1 MIGFDHIGTM
11 GRLGNQMFQ
20 YAALKGIAAHR
31 GYEYTIPPENPK
43 IQIDNYGLIEAFE
56 LSDNKK
62 IGWLNTQYDI
72 IAEKHFHFDEDL
84 FNTFPDGSGLYGFF
98 QSEKY
103 FKHIEDEIRED
114 FTFKDDIY
122 EPCKEFI
129 SQYGDDIIFLHVRR
143 SDSTGRTEYFPIA
156 DIGWFEEML
165 EYFPKDVPVL
175 ILTDKLDWVKSQKL
189 FDQDRFLLS
198 EQREYS
204 KNLVWNG
211 RGKMEYTLSPW
222 IDLCLMSLC
231 NGGIVPNTTFGWW
244 GAWLQKS
251 KNKKIVY
258 QHPYFGPIF
267 TRQNEAYIHVR
278 DMHPED
284 WIRGHLKEEHID
296 TVYTPSDNEV
306 G

>member
-72 IAEKHFHFDEDL
+72 IAEKHFHFDKDL

-114 FTFKDDIY
+114 FTFKKEWL
-122 EPCKEFI
+122 EPCEGFRKDL
-129 SQYGDDIIFLHVRR
+129 GDEVIFLHVRR
-143 SDSTGRTEYFPIA
+143 GDPNLADKRGFKWAYTQCSSQHPPQPLEYYEKALKEFDDDMPVVVFSDSI
-156 DIGWFEEML
+156 
-165 EYFPKDVPVL
+165 
-175 ILTDKLDWVKSQKL
+175 DWVKEQDL
-189 FDQDRFLLS
+189 FKPDRFMIS
-198 EQREYS
+198 EQTDKFS
-204 KNLVWNG
+204 DGALVP
-211 RGKMEYTLSPW
+211 Y
-222 IDLCLMSLC
+222 IDLCLMTLC
-231 NGGIVPNTTFGWW
+231 DHAIIANSSMSWW
-244 GAWLQKS
+244 GAWLIQ
-251 KNKKIVY
+251 NEYKKVVA
-258 QHPYFGPIF
+258 PKMWFGP
-267 TRQNEAYIHVR
+267 AYA
-278 DMHPED
+278 D
-284 WIRGHLKEEHID
+284 KD
-296 TVYTPSDNEV
+296 TKDLYPKDCIII
-306 G
+306 

>member
-114 FTFKDDIY
+114 FTFKKEWL
-122 EPCKEFI
+122 EPCEGFRKDL
-129 SQYGDDIIFLHVRR
+129 GDEVIFLHVRR
-143 SDSTGRTEYFPIA
+143 GDPNLADKRGFKWAYTQCSSQHPPQPLEYYEKALKEFDNDMPVVVFSDSI
-156 DIGWFEEML
+156 
-165 EYFPKDVPVL
+165 
-175 ILTDKLDWVKSQKL
+175 DWVKEQDL
-189 FDQDRFLLS
+189 FKPDRFMIS
-198 EQREYS
+198 EQTDKFS
-204 KNLVWNG
+204 DGALVP
-211 RGKMEYTLSPW
+211 Y
-222 IDLCLMSLC
+222 IDLCLMTLC
-231 NGGIVPNTTFGWW
+231 DHAIIANSSMSWW
-244 GAWLQKS
+244 GAWLIQ
-251 KNKKIVY
+251 NEYKKVVA
-258 QHPYFGPIF
+258 PKMWFGP
-267 TRQNEAYIHVR
+267 AYA
-278 DMHPED
+278 D
-284 WIRGHLKEEHID
+284 KD
-296 TVYTPSDNEV
+296 TKDLYPKGCIVI
-306 G
+306 

>member
-31 GYEYTIPPENPK
+31 GYEYTIPPENPR

-114 FTFKDDIY
+114 FTFKKEWL
-122 EPCKEFI
+122 EPCEGFRKDL
-129 SQYGDDIIFLHVRR
+129 GDEVIFLHVRR
-143 SDSTGRTEYFPIA
+143 GDPNLADKRGFKWAYTQCSSQHPPQPLEYYEKALKEFDDDMPVVVFSDSI
-156 DIGWFEEML
+156 
-165 EYFPKDVPVL
+165 
-175 ILTDKLDWVKSQKL
+175 DWVKEQDL
-189 FDQDRFLLS
+189 FKPDRFMIS
-198 EQREYS
+198 EQTDKFS
-204 KNLVWNG
+204 DCALVP
-211 RGKMEYTLSPW
+211 Y
-222 IDLCLMSLC
+222 IDLCLMTLC
-231 NGGIVPNTTFGWW
+231 DHAIIANSSMSWW
-244 GAWLQKS
+244 GAWL
-251 KNKKIVY
+251 I
-258 QHPYFGPIF
+258 
-267 TRQNEAYIHVR
+267 QNEYKKVVAPKMWFGSAYA
-278 DMHPED
+278 D
-284 WIRGHLKEEHID
+284 KD
-296 TVYTPSDNEV
+296 TKDLYPKGCIVI
-306 G
+306 

>member
-31 GYEYTIPPENPK
+31 GYEYTIPPENPR

-114 FTFKDDIY
+114 FTFKKEWL
-122 EPCKEFI
+122 EPCEGFRKDL
-129 SQYGDDIIFLHVRR
+129 GDEVIFLHVRR
-143 SDSTGRTEYFPIA
+143 GDPNLADKRGFKWAYTQCSSQHPPQPLEYYEKALKEFDDDMPVVVFSDSI
-156 DIGWFEEML
+156 
-165 EYFPKDVPVL
+165 
-175 ILTDKLDWVKSQKL
+175 DWVKEQDL
-189 FDQDRFLLS
+189 FKPDRFMIS
-198 EQREYS
+198 EQTDKFS
-204 KNLVWNG
+204 DGALVP
-211 RGKMEYTLSPW
+211 Y
-222 IDLCLMSLC
+222 IDLCLMTLC
-231 NGGIVPNTTFGWW
+231 DHAIIANSSMSWW
-244 GAWLQKS
+244 GAWLIQ
-251 KNKKIVY
+251 NEYKKVVA
-258 QHPYFGPIF
+258 PKMWFGP
-267 TRQNEAYIHVR
+267 AYA
-278 DMHPED
+278 D
-284 WIRGHLKEEHID
+284 KD
-296 TVYTPSDNEV
+296 TKDLYPKDCIII
-306 G
+306 

>member
-31 GYEYTIPPENPK
+31 GYEYTIPPENPR

-114 FTFKDDIY
+114 FTFKKEWL
-122 EPCKEFI
+122 EPCEEFRKDL
-129 SQYGDDIIFLHVRR
+129 GDEVIFLHVRR
-143 SDSTGRTEYFPIA
+143 GDPNLADKRGFKWAYTQCSSQHPPQPLEYYEKALKEFDDDMPVVVFSDSI
-156 DIGWFEEML
+156 
-165 EYFPKDVPVL
+165 
-175 ILTDKLDWVKSQKL
+175 DWVKEQDL
-189 FDQDRFLLS
+189 FKPDRFMIS
-198 EQREYS
+198 EQTDKFS
-204 KNLVWNG
+204 DGALVP
-211 RGKMEYTLSPW
+211 Y
-222 IDLCLMSLC
+222 IDLCLMTLC
-231 NGGIVPNTTFGWW
+231 DHAIIANSSMSWW
-244 GAWLQKS
+244 GAWLIQ
-251 KNKKIVY
+251 NEYKKVVA
-258 QHPYFGPIF
+258 PKMWFGP
-267 TRQNEAYIHVR
+267 AYA
-278 DMHPED
+278 D
-284 WIRGHLKEEHID
+284 KD
-296 TVYTPSDNEV
+296 TKDLYPKDCIII
-306 G
+306 

>member
-31 GYEYTIPPENPK
+31 GYEYTIPPENPR

-114 FTFKDDIY
+114 FTFKKEWL
-122 EPCKEFI
+122 EPCEEFRKDL
-129 SQYGDDIIFLHVRR
+129 GDEVIFLHVRR
-143 SDSTGRTEYFPIA
+143 GDPNLADKRGFKWAYTQCSSQHPPQPLEYYEKALKEFDDDMPVIVFSDSI
-156 DIGWFEEML
+156 
-165 EYFPKDVPVL
+165 
-175 ILTDKLDWVKSQKL
+175 DWVKEQDL
-189 FDQDRFLLS
+189 FKPDRFMIS
-198 EQREYS
+198 EQTDKFS
-204 KNLVWNG
+204 DGALVP
-211 RGKMEYTLSPW
+211 Y
-222 IDLCLMSLC
+222 IDLCLMTLC
-231 NGGIVPNTTFGWW
+231 DHAIIANSSMSWW
-244 GAWLQKS
+244 GAWLIQ
-251 KNKKIVY
+251 NEYKKVVA
-258 QHPYFGPIF
+258 PKMWFGP
-267 TRQNEAYIHVR
+267 AYA
-278 DMHPED
+278 D
-284 WIRGHLKEEHID
+284 KD
-296 TVYTPSDNEV
+296 TKDLYPKGCIVI
-306 G
+306 

>member
-31 GYEYTIPPENPK
+31 GYEYTIPPENPR

-114 FTFKDDIY
+114 FTFKKEWL
-122 EPCKEFI
+122 EPCEGFRKDL
-129 SQYGDDIIFLHVRR
+129 GDEVIFLHVRR
-143 SDSTGRTEYFPIA
+143 GDPNLA
-156 DIGWFEEML
+156 DKRGFKWAYVNI
-165 EYFPKDVPVL
+165 
-175 ILTDKLDWVKSQKL
+175 
-189 FDQDRFLLS
+189 QD
-198 EQREYS
+198 
-204 KNLVWNG
+204 
-211 RGKMEYTLSPW
+211 
-222 IDLCLMSLC
+222 
-231 NGGIVPNTTFGWW
+231 
-244 GAWLQKS
+244 
-251 KNKKIVY
+251 
-258 QHPYFGPIF
+258 QHPTQPIEYYE
-267 TRQNEAYIHVR
+267 NC
-278 DMHPED
+278 
-284 WIRGHLKEEHID
+284 LL
-296 TVYTPSDNEV
+296 YTSDAADE
-306 G
+306 

>member
-31 GYEYTIPPENPK
+31 GYEYTIPPENPR

-114 FTFKDDIY
+114 FTFKKEWL
-122 EPCKEFI
+122 EPCEEFRKDL
-129 SQYGDDIIFLHVRR
+129 GDEVIFLHVRR
-143 SDSTGRTEYFPIA
+143 GDPNLADKRGFKWAYTQCSSQHPPQPLEYYERALKEFDDDMPVVVFSDSI
-156 DIGWFEEML
+156 
-165 EYFPKDVPVL
+165 
-175 ILTDKLDWVKSQKL
+175 DWVKEQDL
-189 FDQDRFLLS
+189 FKPDRFMIS
-198 EQREYS
+198 EQTDKFS
-204 KNLVWNG
+204 DGALVP
-211 RGKMEYTLSPW
+211 Y
-222 IDLCLMSLC
+222 IDLCLMTLC
-231 NGGIVPNTTFGWW
+231 DHAIIANSSMSWW
-244 GAWLQKS
+244 GAWLIQ
-251 KNKKIVY
+251 NEYKKVVA
-258 QHPYFGPIF
+258 PKMWFGP
-267 TRQNEAYIHVR
+267 AYA
-278 DMHPED
+278 D
-284 WIRGHLKEEHID
+284 KD
-296 TVYTPSDNEV
+296 TKDLYPKGCIVI
-306 G
+306 

>member
-114 FTFKDDIY
+114 FTFKKEWL
-122 EPCKEFI
+122 EPCEGFRKDL
-129 SQYGDDIIFLHVRR
+129 GDEVIFLHVRR
-143 SDSTGRTEYFPIA
+143 GDPNLADKRGFKWAYTQCSSQHPPQPLEYYEKALKEFDDDMPVVVFSDSI
-156 DIGWFEEML
+156 
-165 EYFPKDVPVL
+165 
-175 ILTDKLDWVKSQKL
+175 DWVKEQDL
-189 FDQDRFLLS
+189 FKPDRFMIS
-198 EQREYS
+198 EQTDKFS
-204 KNLVWNG
+204 DGALVP
-211 RGKMEYTLSPW
+211 Y
-222 IDLCLMSLC
+222 IDLCLMTLC
-231 NGGIVPNTTFGWW
+231 DHAIIANSSMSWW
-244 GAWLQKS
+244 GAWL
-251 KNKKIVY
+251 I
-258 QHPYFGPIF
+258 
-267 TRQNEAYIHVR
+267 QNEYKKVVAPKMWFGSAYA
-278 DMHPED
+278 D
-284 WIRGHLKEEHID
+284 KD
-296 TVYTPSDNEV
+296 TKDLYPKGCIVI
-306 G
+306 

>member
-31 GYEYTIPPENPK
+31 GYEYTIPPENPR

-114 FTFKDDIY
+114 FTFKKEWL
-122 EPCKEFI
+122 EPCEGFRKDL
-129 SQYGDDIIFLHVRR
+129 GDEVIFLHVRR
-143 SDSTGRTEYFPIA
+143 GDPNLADKRGFKWAYTQCSSQHPPQPLEYYEKALKEFDDDMPVVVFSDSI
-156 DIGWFEEML
+156 
-165 EYFPKDVPVL
+165 
-175 ILTDKLDWVKSQKL
+175 DWVKKQDL
-189 FDQDRFLLS
+189 FKPDRFMIS
-198 EQREYS
+198 EQTDKFS
-204 KNLVWNG
+204 DGALVP
-211 RGKMEYTLSPW
+211 Y
-222 IDLCLMSLC
+222 IDLCLMTLC
-231 NGGIVPNTTFGWW
+231 DHAIIANSSMSWW
-244 GAWLQKS
+244 GAWLIQ
-251 KNKKIVY
+251 NEYKKVVA
-258 QHPYFGPIF
+258 PKMWFGP
-267 TRQNEAYIHVR
+267 AYA
-278 DMHPED
+278 D
-284 WIRGHLKEEHID
+284 KD
-296 TVYTPSDNEV
+296 TKDLYPKGCIVI
-306 G
+306 

>member
-31 GYEYTIPPENPK
+31 GYEYTIPPENPR

-114 FTFKDDIY
+114 FTFKKQWL
-122 EPCKEFI
+122 EPCEGFRKDL
-129 SQYGDDIIFLHVRR
+129 GDEVIFLHVRR
-143 SDSTGRTEYFPIA
+143 GDPNLADKRGFKWAYTQCSSQHPPQPLEYYEKALKEFDDDMPVVVFSDSI
-156 DIGWFEEML
+156 
-165 EYFPKDVPVL
+165 
-175 ILTDKLDWVKSQKL
+175 DWVKEQDL
-189 FDQDRFLLS
+189 FKPDRFMIS
-198 EQREYS
+198 EQTDKFS
-204 KNLVWNG
+204 DGALVP
-211 RGKMEYTLSPW
+211 Y
-222 IDLCLMSLC
+222 IDLCLMTLC
-231 NGGIVPNTTFGWW
+231 DHAIIANSSMSWW
-244 GAWLQKS
+244 GAWLIQ
-251 KNKKIVY
+251 NEYKKVIA
-258 QHPYFGPIF
+258 PKMWFGP
-267 TRQNEAYIHVR
+267 AYA
-278 DMHPED
+278 D
-284 WIRGHLKEEHID
+284 KD
-296 TVYTPSDNEV
+296 TKDLYPKGCIVI
-306 G
+306 

>member
-72 IAEKHFHFDEDL
+72 IPEKHFHFDEDL

-114 FTFKDDIY
+114 FTFKKEWL
-122 EPCKEFI
+122 EPCEGFRKDL
-129 SQYGDDIIFLHVRR
+129 GDEVIFLHVRR
-143 SDSTGRTEYFPIA
+143 GDPNLADKRGFKWAYTQCSSQHPPQPLEYYEKALKKFDDDMPVVVFSDSI
-156 DIGWFEEML
+156 
-165 EYFPKDVPVL
+165 
-175 ILTDKLDWVKSQKL
+175 DWVKEQDL
-189 FDQDRFLLS
+189 FKPDRFMIS
-198 EQREYS
+198 EQTDKFS
-204 KNLVWNG
+204 DGALVP
-211 RGKMEYTLSPW
+211 Y
-222 IDLCLMSLC
+222 IDLCLMTLC
-231 NGGIVPNTTFGWW
+231 DHAIIANSSMSWW
-244 GAWLQKS
+244 GAWL
-251 KNKKIVY
+251 I
-258 QHPYFGPIF
+258 
-267 TRQNEAYIHVR
+267 QNEYKKVVAPKMWFGSAYA
-278 DMHPED
+278 D
-284 WIRGHLKEEHID
+284 KD
-296 TVYTPSDNEV
+296 TKDLYPKGCIVI
-306 G
+306 

>member
-114 FTFKDDIY
+114 FTFKKEWL
-122 EPCKEFI
+122 EPCEEFRKDL
-129 SQYGDDIIFLHVRR
+129 GDEVIFLHVRR
-143 SDSTGRTEYFPIA
+143 GDPNLADKRGFKWAYTQCSSQHPPQPLEYYEKALKEFDDDMPVVVFSDSI
-156 DIGWFEEML
+156 
-165 EYFPKDVPVL
+165 
-175 ILTDKLDWVKSQKL
+175 DWVKEQDL
-189 FDQDRFLLS
+189 FKPDRFMIS
-198 EQREYS
+198 EQTDKFS
-204 KNLVWNG
+204 DGALVP
-211 RGKMEYTLSPW
+211 Y
-222 IDLCLMSLC
+222 IDLCLMTLC
-231 NGGIVPNTTFGWW
+231 DHAIIANSSMSWW
-244 GAWLQKS
+244 GAWL
-251 KNKKIVY
+251 I
-258 QHPYFGPIF
+258 
-267 TRQNEAYIHVR
+267 QNEYKKVVAPKMWFGSAYA
-278 DMHPED
+278 D
-284 WIRGHLKEEHID
+284 KD
-296 TVYTPSDNEV
+296 TKDLYPKGCIVI
-306 G
+306 

>member
-31 GYEYTIPPENPK
+31 GYEYIIPPENPR

-114 FTFKDDIY
+114 FTFKKEWL
-122 EPCKEFI
+122 EPCEGFRKDL
-129 SQYGDDIIFLHVRR
+129 GDEVIFLHVRR
-143 SDSTGRTEYFPIA
+143 GDPNLADKRGFKWAYTQCSSQHPPQPLEYYEKALKEFDDDMPVVVFSDSI
-156 DIGWFEEML
+156 
-165 EYFPKDVPVL
+165 
-175 ILTDKLDWVKSQKL
+175 DWVKEQDL
-189 FDQDRFLLS
+189 FKPDRFMIS
-198 EQREYS
+198 EQTDKFS
-204 KNLVWNG
+204 DGALVP
-211 RGKMEYTLSPW
+211 Y
-222 IDLCLMSLC
+222 IDLCLMTLC
-231 NGGIVPNTTFGWW
+231 DHAIIANSSMSWW
-244 GAWLQKS
+244 GAWLIQ
-251 KNKKIVY
+251 NEYKKVVA
-258 QHPYFGPIF
+258 PKMWFGP
-267 TRQNEAYIHVR
+267 AYA
-278 DMHPED
+278 D
-284 WIRGHLKEEHID
+284 KD
-296 TVYTPSDNEV
+296 TKDLYPKGCIVI
-306 G
+306 

>member
-31 GYEYTIPPENPK
+31 GYEYIIPPENPR

-114 FTFKDDIY
+114 FTFKKEWL
-122 EPCKEFI
+122 EPCEEFRKDL
-129 SQYGDDIIFLHVRR
+129 GDEVIFLHVRR
-143 SDSTGRTEYFPIA
+143 GDPNLADKRGFKWAYTQCSSQHPPQPLEYYEKALKEFDDDMPVVVFSDSI
-156 DIGWFEEML
+156 
-165 EYFPKDVPVL
+165 
-175 ILTDKLDWVKSQKL
+175 DWVKEQDL
-189 FDQDRFLLS
+189 FKPDRFMIS
-198 EQREYS
+198 EQTDKFS
-204 KNLVWNG
+204 DGALVP
-211 RGKMEYTLSPW
+211 Y
-222 IDLCLMSLC
+222 IDLCLMTLC
-231 NGGIVPNTTFGWW
+231 DHAIIANSSMSWW
-244 GAWLQKS
+244 GAWLIQ
-251 KNKKIVY
+251 NEYKKVVA
-258 QHPYFGPIF
+258 PKMWFGP
-267 TRQNEAYIHVR
+267 AYA
-278 DMHPED
+278 D
-284 WIRGHLKEEHID
+284 KD
-296 TVYTPSDNEV
+296 TKDLYPKGCIVI
-306 G
+306 

>member
-31 GYEYTIPPENPK
+31 GYEYTIPPENPR

-114 FTFKDDIY
+114 FTFKKEWL
-122 EPCKEFI
+122 EPCEGFRKDL
-129 SQYGDDIIFLHVRR
+129 GDEVIFLHVRR
-143 SDSTGRTEYFPIA
+143 GDPNLADKRGFKWAYTQCSSQHPPQPLEYYEKALKEFDDDMPVVVFSDSI
-156 DIGWFEEML
+156 
-165 EYFPKDVPVL
+165 
-175 ILTDKLDWVKSQKL
+175 DWVKEQDL
-189 FDQDRFLLS
+189 FKPDRFMIS
-198 EQREYS
+198 EQTDKFS
-204 KNLVWNG
+204 DGALVP
-211 RGKMEYTLSPW
+211 Y
-222 IDLCLMSLC
+222 IDLCLMTLC
-231 NGGIVPNTTFGWW
+231 DHAIIANSSMSWW
-244 GAWLQKS
+244 GAWL
-251 KNKKIVY
+251 I
-258 QHPYFGPIF
+258 
-267 TRQNEAYIHVR
+267 QNEYKKVVAPKMWFGSAYA
-278 DMHPED
+278 D
-284 WIRGHLKEEHID
+284 KD
-296 TVYTPSDNEV
+296 TKDLYPKGCIVI
-306 G
+306 

>member
-72 IAEKHFHFDEDL
+72 IAEKYFHFDEDL

-114 FTFKDDIY
+114 FTFKKEWL
-122 EPCKEFI
+122 EPCEGFRKDL
-129 SQYGDDIIFLHVRR
+129 GDEVIFLHVRR
-143 SDSTGRTEYFPIA
+143 GDPNLADKRGFKWAYTQCSSQHPPQPLEYYEKALKEFDDDMPVVVFSDSI
-156 DIGWFEEML
+156 
-165 EYFPKDVPVL
+165 
-175 ILTDKLDWVKSQKL
+175 DWVKEQDL
-189 FDQDRFLLS
+189 FKPDRFMIS
-198 EQREYS
+198 EQTDKFS
-204 KNLVWNG
+204 DGALVP
-211 RGKMEYTLSPW
+211 Y
-222 IDLCLMSLC
+222 IDLCLMTLC
-231 NGGIVPNTTFGWW
+231 DHAIIANSSMSWW
-244 GAWLQKS
+244 GAWLIQ
-251 KNKKIVY
+251 NEYKKVVA
-258 QHPYFGPIF
+258 PKMWFGP
-267 TRQNEAYIHVR
+267 AYA
-278 DMHPED
+278 D
-284 WIRGHLKEEHID
+284 KD
-296 TVYTPSDNEV
+296 TKDLYPKGCIVI
-306 G
+306 